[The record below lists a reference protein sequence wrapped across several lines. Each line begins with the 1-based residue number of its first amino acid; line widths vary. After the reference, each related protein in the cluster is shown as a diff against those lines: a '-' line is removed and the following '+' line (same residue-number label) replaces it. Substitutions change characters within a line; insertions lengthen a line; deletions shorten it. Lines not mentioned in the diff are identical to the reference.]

1 MATWITHFRIADYFL
16 DRIPGIDP
24 EAFIVGNIGP
34 DCGVPN
40 ADWSAFSPP
49 AQVTHWN
56 EEGKD
61 CRSDAFA
68 AKYLHGTHTSPR
80 TRSFL
85 LGYYIH
91 LLTDNEWSHRVYR
104 PKRSQYQAQFDSDKD
119 FIWQFKR
126 DWYDLDHLY
135 LKEHPDFRA
144 FHIFASV
151 GEFYDDALEYFP
163 KDAYTR
169 QIGFI
174 TRFYREFD
182 GDLDHEYPY
191 LNKGEMDDFVRDAIA
206 VIEAEP
212 LVKDRLAD

>member
-1 MATWITHFRIADYFL
+1 MATWITHLRIADYFL
-16 DRIPGIDP
+16 DRIPGIVP
-24 EAFIVGNIGP
+24 APFVVGNIGP

-40 ADWSAFSPP
+40 EDWSAFTPP
-49 AQVTHWN
+49 KAVSHWK
-56 EEGKD
+56 EKGED

-68 AKYLHGTHTSPR
+68 AKYLHDTDTSPQ

-104 PKRSQYQAQFDSDKD
+104 PKRSRYQAQFDSDND
-119 FIWQFKR
+119 FIWTFKR

-135 LKEHPDFRA
+135 LREHPDFRA
-144 FHIFASV
+144 FHIFASL
-151 GEFYDDALEYFP
+151 GEFYDDALAYYP
-163 KDAYTR
+163 KNAYTR

-191 LNKGEMDDFVRDAIA
+191 LNIGEMDDFVRGAIA

-212 LVKDRLAD
+212 LLRGRLAD